1 MSHVCDETASVLRSC
16 RTSAAVLTKK
26 QLPYRSRPC
35 INREVR
41 DLLFGTAQLSLEK
54 KTCCKTPLSLRIL
67 TKHMVR
73 LRRCS
78 SCGMDRTSAA
88 PLLVISETFLFL
100 S

>member
-1 MSHVCDETASVLRSC
+1 MSHVCDETASVLGSC

-26 QLPYRSRPC
+26 KSPYHLRPC

-41 DLLFGTAQLSLEK
+41 DLFSNTAKFSLEK

-73 LRRCS
+73 LRRRS
-78 SCGMDRTSAA
+78 SCKIDRTSAA
-88 PLLVISETFLFL
+88 PLLVISETSLFL